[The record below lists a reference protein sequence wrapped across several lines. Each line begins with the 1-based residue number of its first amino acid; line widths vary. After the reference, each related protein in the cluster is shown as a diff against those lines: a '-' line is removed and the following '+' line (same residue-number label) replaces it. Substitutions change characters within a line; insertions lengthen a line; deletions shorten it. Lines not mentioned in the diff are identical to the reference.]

1 MKPVIP
7 SLIAALAITGCSP
20 VYYNVAGVREAQA
33 SEVTECRLVGR
44 VSGIPG
50 VFGPL
55 KDIGLKDARRAAK
68 EQAKAQGGNTIVF
81 DPLPETGEVY
91 ELRAQV
97 YSC

>member
-1 MKPVIP
+1 MRPVL
-7 SLIAALAITGCSP
+7 SFLIATLAISACSP

-33 SEVTECRLVGR
+33 SEVTGCKLIGR

-50 VFGPL
+50 VYGPL
-55 KDIGLKDARRAAK
+55 KDVGLKDARRAAM
-68 EQAKAQGGNTIVF
+68 EQAKAQGGNTVVF
-81 DPLPETGEVY
+81 DPLPEAGEVY